1 MARNKKNEVLIVILS
16 DLLLLVLP
24 TLYYREAN
32 SLIIGTY
39 TIIMFIILSTLT
51 IKMIRQY
58 YNGKEN

>member
-16 DLLLLVLP
+16 SLLLLVLP

-51 IKMIRQY
+51 I
-58 YNGKEN
+58 

>member
-1 MARNKKNEVLIVILS
+1 MERNKKNEVLIVILS
-16 DLLLLVLP
+16 SLLLLVLP